1 MRTAQVLAMAGL
13 LCSALAR
20 ADNAAP
26 GGVWSVRPLPAQEG
40 SVFQEFRQRRLE
52 RALSEG
58 KLTPE
63 EAETLRRR
71 WREEPAGQPLER
83 LTPEQREQLR
93 QFAEQRRRDRQELH
107 DSLSPEQRETL
118 HRLRQNGTLDRQQ
131 LFNVLTPEQR
141 QQLLQRETQRNQE
154 RRRLLH
160 DPDFPLQNPRRPFVP
175 RQE

>member
-13 LCSALAR
+13 FCSALAR
-20 ADNAAP
+20 ADNAVP
-26 GGVWSVRPLPAQEG
+26 GGVWSVRPLPAPDG

-63 EAETLRRR
+63 EAEALRRR
-71 WREEPAGQPLER
+71 WRDEPAGQPLER

-93 QFAEQRRRDRQELH
+93 QFTEQRRRDRQELH

-141 QQLLQRETQRNQE
+141 QQLVQRETQRNQE

-160 DPDFPLQNPRRPFVP
+160 DPDSTLQSQRRPFAP